1 VQCAEYVRGP
11 GRAPDPVYERLAYE
25 AAQRALDKQERL
37 IEELRG
43 RTGLLLAAASLG
55 ASFLGREAFSGD
67 PKEGLAIIALVA
79 FLVAVAA
86 SVYVLLPKSEKFVF
100 ALVGAGLYEGL
111 YEVKD
116 DLAEVYRRLAYDLD
130 RFWDDNDV
138 ELQKLVLAFR
148 LAALGLTAEIVV
160 LIVMVSDN
168 LF

>member
-1 VQCAEYVRGP
+1 MAAGP
-11 GRAPDPVYERLAYE
+11 GSDPVYERLAYE

-37 IEELRG
+37 IDELRS

-55 ASFLGREAFSGD
+55 ASFLGREAFSRD
-67 PKEGLAIIALVA
+67 PKEGLAIIALVV

-86 SVYVLLPKSEKFVF
+86 SLYVLLPKSEKFVF

-130 RFWDDNDV
+130 RFWDDNDA
-138 ELQKLVLAFR
+138 ELQKLVRAFR
-148 LAALGLTAEIVV
+148 LAALTLSAEIVV